1 MSYTDPSGNFFTLLA
16 AAVSAFTKLSAIQA
30 FAINFVASTAQALV
44 RGASFGDALK
54 GGLISGASAAAFVGL
69 GNAFSGAEG
78 FWSNAYAQQAAF
90 GVTGGLTNLLQGGKF
105 GHGFASASLS
115 GPLSGGA
122 GNALGR
128 VIGRDAGRIIASS
141 IVGGSISA
149 ATGGKF
155 GNGTTYAALTIAVQG
170 GLTVARERFAHPVS
184 LEIPDA
190 APPELNESTLTVD
203 EPLVEVDVSA
213 WLSAPPEVQSLQVP
227 SASSAEIDFSAT
239 TAGSGHTHGSAGAA
253 SLRVG
258 ITEREYRQDNLSAL
272 KSIGDLLVAG
282 AKGPVYVGGAVQT
295 ARFLRYFG
303 TLPRPV
309 RREVVLTVG
318 LNIARLAMS
327 EGQAPIGLAGRNA
340 ARGTISRAPAAGHA
354 RTPSGQTVNP

>member
-1 MSYTDPSGNFFTLLA
+1 MSYTDPSGHFFTLLA
-16 AAVSAFTKLSAIQA
+16 AAVSTFAKLNAIQA

-115 GPLSGGA
+115 APLSGGA

-128 VIGRDAGRIIASS
+128 VVGRDAGRIIASS

-155 GNGTTYAALTIAVQG
+155 SNGAAYAGFTSVTQRITDTSDGYSEHRGEVVQDQDTSQTGPGRKTSSTELAAALEEAFDAVDDALFG
-170 GLTVARERFAHPVS
+170 GRTFETQ
-184 LEIPDA
+184 EDA
-190 APPELNESTLTVD
+190 AWFLHDRLYKLSVDYGIEFGARIYRSGIGEPWRITAPKSQGFSNQVWSGDVPASANGGIAGNWHSHPSGNPPNT
-203 EPLVEVDVSA
+203 
-213 WLSAPPEVQSLQVP
+213 
-227 SASSAEIDFSAT
+227 IDFGNA
-239 TAGSGHTHGSAGAA
+239 
-253 SLRVG
+253 
-258 ITEREYRQDNLSAL
+258 
-272 KSIGDLLVAG
+272 
-282 AKGPVYVGGAVQT
+282 
-295 ARFLRYFG
+295 F
-303 TLPRPV
+303 
-309 RREVVLTVG
+309 
-318 LNIARLAMS
+318 
-327 EGQAPIGLAGRNA
+327 LAGRRPHRSFVSHMNNGKA
-340 ARGTISRAPAAGHA
+340 VLSSAGVGSR
-354 RTPSGQTVNP
+354 RFEMVER